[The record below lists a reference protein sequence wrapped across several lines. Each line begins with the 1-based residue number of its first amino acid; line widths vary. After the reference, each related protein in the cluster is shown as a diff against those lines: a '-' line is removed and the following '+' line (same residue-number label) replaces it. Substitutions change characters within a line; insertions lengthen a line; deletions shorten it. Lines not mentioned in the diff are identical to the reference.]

1 MRTIEIDGAAF
12 PTLPAFCA
20 ELQTQIRALPGHG
33 NSVEA
38 FVDSMIWAN
47 GMSSLAPPYMIRVRG
62 LRGGPVAEFVQELSI
77 ALGYARMEHRN
88 RRRGEDVEIILQI
101 RK

>member
-1 MRTIEIDGAAF
+1 MRTIEIDGGACA
-12 PTLPAFCA
+12 TVRDFCA
-20 ELQTQIRALPGHG
+20 VLKDEIRALPGHG

-47 GMSSLAPPYMIRVRG
+47 GMSSLAPPYMVRVRG
-62 LRGGPVAEFVQELSI
+62 LSRGPVADFVQELSN

-88 RRRGEDVEIILQI
+88 RKHEDVEIILQI